1 MQDTPKRQLTL
12 FDSTCLIVGIILGV
26 GVYRFAPDIAKGV
39 DGWWQVL
46 AIWGVGGLLSLF
58 GAFGYAE
65 LATAYPGEGGDYV
78 YLTRAYGRWS
88 GFLFGWLQLGVVRP
102 GDIAVMAFAFAT
114 YAAEIY
120 APVAKIGP
128 LPIEIVY
135 ACAATILLTIVNIIG
150 VQQGKWTQN
159 VLTVIKALGL
169 LAIVGVACF
178 APAREAAVAAEF
190 DPMPL
195 SVAMILVLFCFGG
208 WNEMAYV
215 AAEVKDPKRNIVRA
229 LIVGTIAVT
238 VVYLLVNGAFLHV
251 LGYEG
256 LATSQAVA
264 SETVTAVSPALG
276 GRLISA
282 LICISALGAVNGLV
296 FAGARIS
303 YAVGQE
309 HRAFR
314 PLGKWNASTGT
325 PVRALALQGILAVG
339 LIIGLGSIIDTVI
352 YTAPA
357 VYTFYI
363 ATSVSVLVLRIRE
376 PNVERPYRV
385 TGFPITTILFCLAC
399 VLLIYKAGE
408 FAYVVL
414 GKPWIVW
421 FPFAVM
427 LAGLPIYW
435 LSPKG
440 TKGTGD
446 VSDESSDEDAS

>member
-1 MQDTPKRQLTL
+1 MQDTPKRQLSL

-46 AIWGVGGLLSLF
+46 AIWAVGGLLSIF

-78 YLTRAYGRWS
+78 YLTRAYGRWA
-88 GFLFGWLQLGVVRP
+88 GFLFGWLQLVVVRP

-120 APVAKIGP
+120 APAAKIGT
-128 LPIEIVY
+128 LSIEIVY
-135 ACAATILLTIVNIIG
+135 ACAATILLTVVNIIG

-178 APAREAAVAAEF
+178 APGGGGRAAAQF
-190 DPMPL
+190 DPMTP
-195 SVAMILVLFCFGG
+195 SVALILVLFCFGG

-215 AAEVKDPKRNIVRA
+215 AAEVKDPRRNIVRA
-229 LIVGTIAVT
+229 LVVGTVAVT
-238 VVYLLVNGAFLHV
+238 VIYLLVNGAFLHV
-251 LGYEG
+251 LGYNG
-256 LATSQAVA
+256 LAVSKAVA
-264 SETVTAVSPALG
+264 SDTVAAVSPALG

-303 YAVGQE
+303 YAVGQD
-309 HRAFR
+309 HRVFR
-314 PLGKWNASTGT
+314 PLGKWNSGTGT
-325 PVRALALQGILAVG
+325 PLRALTLQGVLATG
-339 LIIGLGSIIDTVI
+339 LILGLGSIIDTVV

-357 VYTFYI
+357 VYSFYI
-363 ATSVSVLVLRIRE
+363 ATSISVLILRLRE
-376 PNVERPYRV
+376 PSVERPYRV
-385 TGFPITTILFCLAC
+385 TGFPVTTILFCLAC
-399 VLLIYKAGE
+399 GLLIYKAGE
-408 FAYVVL
+408 FAYYVL
-414 GKPWIVW
+414 EKPWIVW
-421 FPFAVM
+421 FPFGVM
-427 LAGLPIYW
+427 MAGLPIYW
-435 LSPKG
+435 LTSRRGP
-440 TKGTGD
+440 
-446 VSDESSDEDAS
+446 ASNA

>member
-39 DGWWQVL
+39 GSWWQVL
-46 AIWGVGGLLSLF
+46 AIWAVGGLLSLF

-78 YLTRAYGRWS
+78 YLTRAYGRWA
-88 GFLFGWLQLGVVRP
+88 GFLFGWLQLVVVRP
-102 GDIAVMAFAFAT
+102 GDIAIMAFAFAT

-120 APVAKIGP
+120 MPSAKIGP
-128 LPIEIVY
+128 FSIQVVY
-135 ACAATILLTIVNIIG
+135 GCAATILLTIVNILG

-159 VLTVIKALGL
+159 ALTVVKVLGL

-178 APAREAAVAAEF
+178 APAAGESVAAKFE
-190 DPMPL
+190 PMPPT
-195 SVAMILVLFCFGG
+195 VAMILVLFCFGG

-215 AAEVKDPKRNIVRA
+215 AAEVKDPRRNIVRA
-229 LIVGTIAVT
+229 LVVGTVAVT
-238 VVYLLVNGAFLHV
+238 LIYLLVNAAFLHV
-251 LGYEG
+251 LGFNG
-256 LATSQAVA
+256 LAASKAVA
-264 SETVTAVSPALG
+264 SETVAVVSPVLG

-303 YAVGQE
+303 YAVGQD
-309 HRAFR
+309 HVVFR
-314 PLGKWNASTGT
+314 PLGKWSSHTGT
-325 PVRALALQGILAVG
+325 PVRALTIQGLLAVA
-339 LIIGLGSIIDTVI
+339 LIVGLGSIIDTVV

-363 ATSVSVLVLRIRE
+363 ATSITVLVLRLRE
-376 PNVERPYRV
+376 PHIERPYRV
-385 TGFPITTILFCLAC
+385 TGFPVTTILFCCAC
-399 VLLIYKAGE
+399 GLLIFKNSQYA
-408 FAYVVL
+408 FYVI

-421 FPFAVM
+421 LPFAVM
-427 LAGLPIYW
+427 LAGLPVYW
-435 LSPKG
+435 LSPR
-440 TKGTGD
+440 
-446 VSDESSDEDAS
+446 SARPASQIADEPGSLNH

>member
-1 MQDTPKRQLTL
+1 MQEQPKRQLTL

-46 AIWGVGGLLSLF
+46 AIWAVGGLLSLF

-78 YLTRAYGRWS
+78 YLTRAYGRWA
-88 GFLFGWLQLGVVRP
+88 GFLFGWLQLVVVRP
-102 GDIAVMAFAFAT
+102 GDIAIMAFAFAT

-120 APVAKIGP
+120 APSAKIGP
-128 LPIEIVY
+128 LSIQVVY
-135 ACAATILLTIVNIIG
+135 ACAATILLTVVNIIG

-159 VLTVIKALGL
+159 ALTVVKALGL

-178 APAREAAVAAEF
+178 APAGGTKAVAEF
-190 DPMPL
+190 EPISL

-208 WNEMAYV
+208 WNEMVYV
-215 AAEVKDPKRNIVRA
+215 AAEVKDPRRNIVRA
-229 LIVGTIAVT
+229 LVVGTVAVT
-238 VVYLLVNGAFLHV
+238 VIYLLVNSAFLHV

-256 LATSQAVA
+256 LAASKAVA
-264 SETVTAVSPALG
+264 SDTVAVVSPALG

-303 YAVGQE
+303 YAVGQD
-309 HRAFR
+309 HFVFR
-314 PLGKWNASTGT
+314 PLGKWNAGTGT
-325 PVRALALQGILAVG
+325 PVRALTLQGILAVG
-339 LIIGLGSIIDTVI
+339 LIVGLGSIIDTVV

-363 ATSVSVLVLRIRE
+363 ATSISVLVLRFRE

-385 TGFPITTILFCLAC
+385 TGFPITTILFCCAC
-399 VLLIYKAGE
+399 ALLIFKNSQY
-408 FAYVVL
+408 AYFVL
-414 GKPWIVW
+414 EKPWIVW
-421 FPFAVM
+421 FPFGVM

-435 LSPKG
+435 LSPRI
-440 TKGTGD
+440 TRPD
-446 VSDESSDEDAS
+446 VPDADPPLGGQG